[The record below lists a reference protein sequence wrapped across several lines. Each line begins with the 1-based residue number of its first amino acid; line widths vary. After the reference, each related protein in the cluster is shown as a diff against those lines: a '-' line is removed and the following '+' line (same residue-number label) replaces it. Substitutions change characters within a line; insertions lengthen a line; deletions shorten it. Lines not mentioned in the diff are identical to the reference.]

1 LRLGWPKISLKQT
14 FRRRIHRMTARK
26 LVFTTLLAGAL
37 VGGGWLLGTQDSAIT
52 AEKRSPVAPHQP
64 ADSSHATPKT
74 ADWSG
79 NLIHQLQAYA
89 AAILND
95 KELLIY
101 AAITGFGILM
111 VILAISNAASTPKDT
126 TTQLMDILRQDKE
139 KAEHLAKLK
148 SEFLNQVSHELRTP
162 LAVILGYLECMT
174 DGLYGEIEAK
184 HREILETVAKQSSYL
199 KNMIDQILIYSRL
212 ESSKQPLR
220 AQESSVQKLCSDLSE
235 TFDFLCRQK
244 GLEIAWQVRQDL
256 PPLRT
261 DPERLKEILSNL
273 LQNALKYTD
282 TGSIR
287 VSVANRPKSDLFV
300 IEVSDTGLGIP
311 EHHLS
316 SIFEPFIQVHKT
328 STGNS
333 RGGIGLGL
341 SIVKKH
347 VEQLNGTIRV
357 ESQVGR
363 GTTFAV
369 TLPQLH
375 QVASLYSWRAL
386 RRLTAALPFFTRRA
400 DFNPK
405 ATNPRA
411 KANVRDFPPPPRR
424 AVG

>member
-1 LRLGWPKISLKQT
+1 
-14 FRRRIHRMTARK
+14 MTSRK
-26 LVFTTLLAGAL
+26 LVFTTLLAAAL
-37 VGGGWLLGTQDSAIT
+37 VGGGWLLGTKGSAIT
-52 AEKRSPVAPHQP
+52 AEKRSLVAPHQP
-64 ADSSHATPKT
+64 AKSSHATPKT
-74 ADWSG
+74 ADGSG
-79 NLIHQLQAYA
+79 NPIHQVQAYA

-101 AAITGFGILM
+101 AAITGFGILI

-126 TTQLMDILRQDKE
+126 ATQIIDILRQDKE
-139 KAEHLAKLK
+139 RAEHLAKLK

-184 HREILETVAKQSSYL
+184 HREILQTVAKQSSHL

-220 AQESSVQKLCSDLSE
+220 TQEFSVQKLCSDLSE

-244 GLEIAWQVRQDL
+244 GLEITWQVPDDL
-256 PPLRT
+256 PALRT
-261 DPERLKEILSNL
+261 DPERLKEIVSNL
-273 LQNALKYTD
+273 VQNALKYTD
-282 TGSIR
+282 SGSIR
-287 VSVANRPKSDLFV
+287 VSVANRSKSDLFV
-300 IEVSDTGLGIP
+300 FEIADTGLGIP
-311 EHHLS
+311 DHHLS

-357 ESQVGR
+357 ESQVGK

-375 QVASLYSWRAL
+375 QVASLRSWRAL
-386 RRLTAALPFFTRRA
+386 RRLKASLPFFTRRA
-400 DFNPK
+400 DFSPK

-411 KANVRDFPPPPRR
+411 KDNIKDFPPPPRQ

>member
-1 LRLGWPKISLKQT
+1 MILRKI
-14 FRRRIHRMTARK
+14 
-26 LVFTTLLAGAL
+26 VFATLLSL
-37 VGGGWLLGTQDSAIT
+37 TLIGGGWPLVGNDSATT
-52 AEKRSPVAPHQP
+52 AEKRSAVVPHQP
-64 ADSSHATPKT
+64 TDSTQAAPKPFDWPGHLSKQIHTYAT
-74 ADWSG
+74 
-79 NLIHQLQAYA
+79 
-89 AAILND
+89 AIQRN
-95 KELLIY
+95 KELLLY
-101 AAITGFGILM
+101 AAIAGFGMLM
-111 VILAISNAASTPKDT
+111 VVLAISNARSTPKDT
-126 TTQLMDILRQDKE
+126 ATQIMDILRQEKE

-184 HREILETVAKQSSYL
+184 HREILQTVAKQSSHL

-220 AQESSVQKLCSDLSE
+220 AQEFSVQKLCADLSD
-235 TFDFLCRQK
+235 TFNFLCKQK
-244 GLEIAWQVRQDL
+244 GLDINWQVSQDL
-256 PPLRT
+256 PALRT

-282 TGSIR
+282 SGSIR
-287 VSVANRPKSDLFV
+287 VSVSNRPKSDLF
-300 IEVSDTGLGIP
+300 IFEVADTGLGIP

-347 VEQLNGTIRV
+347 IEQLNGTIRV
-357 ESQVGR
+357 DSQVGK
-363 GTTFAV
+363 GTTFSV

-375 QVASLYSWRAL
+375 RAAGLRGWRVLQGLKVSMPSFVHRINLDA
-386 RRLTAALPFFTRRA
+386 RSTIARG
-400 DFNPK
+400 N
-405 ATNPRA
+405 
-411 KANVRDFPPPPRR
+411 ANSRDVPPPPHQ
-424 AVG
+424 AIG

>member
-1 LRLGWPKISLKQT
+1 
-14 FRRRIHRMTARK
+14 MTSRK
-26 LVFTTLLAGAL
+26 LVSTTLLAAAL
-37 VGGGWLLGTQDSAIT
+37 VGGGWLLDAKNSAIT
-52 AEKRSPVAPHQP
+52 AEKSFHVVPHQP
-64 ADSSHATPKT
+64 TDSSRAAPKT
-74 ADWSG
+74 ADWSA
-79 NLIHQLQAYA
+79 NLIQRVQAYA
-89 AAILND
+89 TAILND
-95 KELLIY
+95 KEMLIY

-184 HREILETVAKQSSYL
+184 HREILETVAKQSSHL

-220 AQESSVQKLCSDLSE
+220 AQAFSVQKLCSDLSE
-235 TFDFLCRQK
+235 TFDFLCKQK
-244 GLEIAWQVRQDL
+244 GLAITWQVPQDL

-287 VSVANRPKSDLFV
+287 VSVGSRPKSDLFV
-300 IEVSDTGLGIP
+300 FEVADTGLGIP
-311 EHHLS
+311 EHHFL

-347 VEQLNGTIRV
+347 IEQLNGTIRV

-369 TLPQLH
+369 TLPQSH
-375 QVASLYSWRAL
+375 QVASLRSWHVL
-386 RRLTAALPFFTRRA
+386 RRLKASLPFFTRRA

-405 ATNPRA
+405 ATNSGT
-411 KANVRDFPPPPRR
+411 KANVRDFPPPPRQ
-424 AVG
+424 VIG

>member
-1 LRLGWPKISLKQT
+1 
-14 FRRRIHRMTARK
+14 MTARK
-26 LVFTTLLAGAL
+26 LVFTTLLAATL
-37 VGGGWLLGTQDSAIT
+37 AGGGWLLGTQDPAIT
-52 AEKRSPVAPHQP
+52 AEKRSVVAPHQP
-64 ADSSHATPKT
+64 TESSPAKPKT
-74 ADWSG
+74 ADWPG
-79 NLIHQLQAYA
+79 NLIHQVQASA

-95 KELLIY
+95 KELLLY
-101 AAITGFGILM
+101 TSITGFGILM

-126 TTQLMDILRQDKE
+126 ATQLMEILKQDKE

-184 HREILETVAKQSSYL
+184 HREILQTVAKQSSHL

-220 AQESSVQKLCSDLSE
+220 AQEFSVQTFCSDLGE
-235 TFDFLCRQK
+235 TFDFLSRQK
-244 GLEIAWQVRQDL
+244 GLEITWQVPQDL
-256 PPLRT
+256 PALRT
-261 DPERLKEILSNL
+261 DLERLKEIISNL

-282 TGSIR
+282 SGSIR

-300 IEVSDTGLGIP
+300 FEVADTGLGIP
-311 EHHLS
+311 QHHLS

-328 STGNS
+328 SSGNS

-357 ESQVGR
+357 ESQVGK
-363 GTTFAV
+363 GTTFTV
-369 TLPQLH
+369 TLPQLY
-375 QVASLYSWRAL
+375 QVASAQSWRAL
-386 RRLTAALPFFTRRA
+386 RRLKASLPFLARRSGRGDHSSIA
-400 DFNPK
+400 
-405 ATNPRA
+405 RA
-411 KANVRDFPPPPRR
+411 QANVKEFPPPPRR

>member
-1 LRLGWPKISLKQT
+1 
-14 FRRRIHRMTARK
+14 MTPRH
-26 LVFTTLLAGAL
+26 LVFTTLLAAAL
-37 VGGGWLLGTQDSAIT
+37 VGGGWLPGIKDSAIT
-52 AEKRSPVAPHQP
+52 AEKRSLVVPHQP
-64 ADSSHATPKT
+64 TDSSHATSKT
-74 ADWSG
+74 AGWSG
-79 NLIHQLQAYA
+79 NLIHQVQAYA
-89 AAILND
+89 AAVLND

-111 VILAISNAASTPKDT
+111 VILAISNAASTPKNN
-126 TTQLMDILRQDKE
+126 TTQLMDILKQEKE

-184 HREILETVAKQSSYL
+184 HREILETVAKQSSHL

-220 AQESSVQKLCSDLSE
+220 TQEFSVQRLCSDLSE
-235 TFDFLCRQK
+235 TFDFLCKQK
-244 GLEIAWQVRQDL
+244 GLAITWQVPQDL

-261 DPERLKEILSNL
+261 DPERLKEIVSNL

-282 TGSIR
+282 MGSIR

-300 IEVSDTGLGIP
+300 FEVADTGLGIP

-316 SIFEPFIQVHKT
+316 SIFEPFIQAHKT

-347 VEQLNGTIRV
+347 IEQLNGTIRV
-357 ESQVGR
+357 ESQVGK
-363 GTTFAV
+363 GTSFAV

-375 QVASLYSWRAL
+375 QVASLHSWRAL
-386 RRLTAALPFFTRRA
+386 RRLKASLPFFARRA

-405 ATNPRA
+405 ATNPRT
-411 KANVRDFPPPPRR
+411 KANVRDFPPPPRQ

>member
-1 LRLGWPKISLKQT
+1 MTP
-14 FRRRIHRMTARK
+14 RR
-26 LVFTTLLAGAL
+26 LVFTTLLATAL
-37 VGGGWLLGTQDSAIT
+37 VVGGWLLGVKDSAIT
-52 AEKRSPVAPHQP
+52 AEKRSIVAPHQP
-64 ADSSHATPKT
+64 TDSSHATPKT
-74 ADWSG
+74 ADWSA
-79 NLIHQLQAYA
+79 NLIHRVQAYA

-184 HREILETVAKQSSYL
+184 HREILETVAKQSSHL

-220 AQESSVQKLCSDLSE
+220 TQEFSVQKLCSDLSE

-244 GLEIAWQVRQDL
+244 GLEITWQVPDDL
-256 PPLRT
+256 PALRT
-261 DPERLKEILSNL
+261 DPERLKEIVSNL
-273 LQNALKYTD
+273 VQNALKYTD
-282 TGSIR
+282 SGSIR
-287 VSVANRPKSDLFV
+287 VSVANRSKSDLFV
-300 IEVSDTGLGIP
+300 FEVSDTGLGIP
-311 EHHLS
+311 DHHLS

-357 ESQVGR
+357 ESQVGK

-375 QVASLYSWRAL
+375 QVASLRSWRAL
-386 RRLTAALPFFTRRA
+386 RRLKAFLPFFTRRS
-400 DFNPK
+400 DFSPK

-411 KANVRDFPPPPRR
+411 KANIKDFPLPPRQ

>member
-1 LRLGWPKISLKQT
+1 MVLRKI
-14 FRRRIHRMTARK
+14 
-26 LVFTTLLAGAL
+26 VFATLLTATL
-37 VGGGWLLGTQDSAIT
+37 VGGGWLLGAKNAATT
-52 AEKRSPVAPHQP
+52 AEKRSAVVPHRP
-64 ADSSHATPKT
+64 TDSTQATPKPFDWPGHLSKQIHTYAT
-74 ADWSG
+74 AIQH
-79 NLIHQLQAYA
+79 N
-89 AAILND
+89 
-95 KELLIY
+95 KELLLY
-101 AAITGFGILM
+101 AAIAGFGMLM
-111 VILAISNAASTPKDT
+111 VVLAIGNARSTPKDSA
-126 TTQLMDILRQDKE
+126 TQIMDILRQEKE

-184 HREILETVAKQSSYL
+184 HKEILQTVAKQSSHL

-220 AQESSVQKLCSDLSE
+220 SQEFSVQKLCADLSD
-235 TFDFLCRQK
+235 TFNFLSKQK
-244 GLEIAWQVRQDL
+244 GLDLNWQVSQDL
-256 PPLRT
+256 PALRT

-282 TGSIR
+282 SGSIR
-287 VSVANRPKSDLFV
+287 VSVSNRPKSDLF
-300 IEVSDTGLGIP
+300 IFEVADTGLGIP

-347 VEQLNGTIRV
+347 IEQLNGTIRV
-357 ESQVGR
+357 ESQVGK
-363 GTTFAV
+363 GTTFSV

-375 QVASLYSWRAL
+375 RAAAL
-386 RRLTAALPFFTRRA
+386 RGWRLLQGLKVSMPSFVHRINLDARSTLARS
-400 DFNPK
+400 
-405 ATNPRA
+405 
-411 KANVRDFPPPPRR
+411 KANSLDVPPPPHQ

>member
-1 LRLGWPKISLKQT
+1 
-14 FRRRIHRMTARK
+14 MTARN
-26 LVFTTLLAGAL
+26 LVFATLLAATL
-37 VGGGWLLGTQDSAIT
+37 VGGGWLLGTEDSANT
-52 AEKRSPVAPHQP
+52 AETPSVVAPRQP
-64 ADSSHATPKT
+64 IDSPHAAPK
-74 ADWSG
+74 AGDWSAK
-79 NLIHQLQAYA
+79 LIYQVQAYA
-89 AAILND
+89 AAIQND
-95 KELLIY
+95 KELLLY
-101 AAITGFGILM
+101 ATITGFGILM

-126 TTQLMDILRQDKE
+126 ATQLMDILRQDKE

-184 HREILETVAKQSSYL
+184 HREILQTVAKQSSHL

-220 AQESSVQKLCSDLSE
+220 AQEFSVQKLCLDLSE
-235 TFDFLCRQK
+235 TFDFLCKQK
-244 GLEIAWQVRQDL
+244 GLEITWRVPDNL
-256 PPLRT
+256 PTLRT
-261 DPERLKEILSNL
+261 DPERVKEIVSNL

-282 TGSIR
+282 SGSIR

-300 IEVSDTGLGIP
+300 FEIVDTGLGIP
-311 EHHLS
+311 EHHLV
-316 SIFEPFIQVHKT
+316 SIFEPFIQAHKT

-363 GTTFAV
+363 GTAFIV

-375 QVASLYSWRAL
+375 QVASLQTWRAL
-386 RRLTAALPFFTRRA
+386 RRLKASLPFFTRRSGLGS
-400 DFNPK
+400 NPSV
-405 ATNPRA
+405 ARA
-411 KANVRDFPPPPRR
+411 KTNVRDFPPPPRQ

>member
-1 LRLGWPKISLKQT
+1 
-14 FRRRIHRMTARK
+14 MTARK
-26 LVFTTLLAGAL
+26 LVFTALLAATL
-37 VGGGWLLGTQDSAIT
+37 VRGGWLLGTQDSAIT
-52 AEKRSPVAPHQP
+52 AEERPVVAPHQP
-64 ADSSHATPKT
+64 AESSPVTLKT

-79 NLIHQLQAYA
+79 NLIHQVQAYA

-95 KELLIY
+95 RELLLY
-101 AAITGFGILM
+101 TSITGFGILM
-111 VILAISNAASTPKDT
+111 VILAISNAASTSRDT

-184 HREILETVAKQSSYL
+184 HREILQTVAKQSSHL

-220 AQESSVQKLCSDLSE
+220 AQEFSVQTFCSDLGE
-235 TFDFLCRQK
+235 TFDFLSRQK
-244 GLEIAWQVRQDL
+244 GLEITWQVPQDL
-256 PPLRT
+256 PALRT
-261 DPERLKEILSNL
+261 DLERLKEIFSNL

-282 TGSIR
+282 SGSIR

-300 IEVSDTGLGIP
+300 FEVADTGLGIP
-311 EHHLS
+311 QHHLS

-328 STGNS
+328 SSGNS

-357 ESQVGR
+357 ESQVGK
-363 GTTFAV
+363 GTTFTV
-369 TLPQLH
+369 TLPQLY
-375 QVASLYSWRAL
+375 QVASAQSWRAL
-386 RRLTAALPFFTRRA
+386 RRLKASLPFLARRSGRGDHSSIA
-400 DFNPK
+400 
-405 ATNPRA
+405 RA
-411 KANVRDFPPPPRR
+411 QANVKKFPPPPRR

>member
-1 LRLGWPKISLKQT
+1 
-14 FRRRIHRMTARK
+14 MTARN
-26 LVFTTLLAGAL
+26 LVFATLLAATL
-37 VGGGWLLGTQDSAIT
+37 VGGGWLLAIKDSANA
-52 AEKRSPVAPHQP
+52 AETPSVVAQHKPT
-64 ADSSHATPKT
+64 DSSHATPKT
-74 ADWSG
+74 PDGFSQ
-79 NLIHQLQAYA
+79 LIKQVQIYA
-89 AAILND
+89 AAIQND
-95 KELLIY
+95 KELLLY
-101 AAITGFGILM
+101 AAISGFGFLM

-126 TTQLMDILRQDKE
+126 ATQIMDILKQEKE

-184 HREILETVAKQSSYL
+184 HREILQTVAKQSSHL

-212 ESSKQPLR
+212 ESGKQPLR
-220 AQESSVQKLCSDLSE
+220 TQDCSVQKFCSDLSE

-244 GLEIAWQVRQDL
+244 GLEITWQVPHDL
-256 PPLRT
+256 PTLRT
-261 DPERLKEILSNL
+261 DPERLKEIISNL

-282 TGSIR
+282 SGSIR
-287 VSVANRPKSDLFV
+287 VSVVSRPKSDLFV
-300 IEVSDTGLGIP
+300 FEVADTGPGIP

-357 ESQVGR
+357 ESQVGK
-363 GTTFAV
+363 GTTFSIS
-369 TLPQLH
+369 LPQLQ
-375 QVASLYSWRAL
+375 QVTSLQGWRAL
-386 RRLTAALPFFTRRA
+386 QRLKVALPFFARRSGV
-400 DFNPK
+400 
-405 ATNPRA
+405 ATNPAVARA
-411 KANVRDFPPPPRR
+411 KSNVRDFPPPPRQ

>member
-1 LRLGWPKISLKQT
+1 
-14 FRRRIHRMTARK
+14 MTSRK
-26 LVFTTLLAGAL
+26 LVFTTLLAAAL
-37 VGGGWLLGTQDSAIT
+37 VGGGWLLGTKGSAIT
-52 AEKRSPVAPHQP
+52 AEKRSLVAPHQP
-64 ADSSHATPKT
+64 TKSSHATPKT
-74 ADWSG
+74 ADGSG
-79 NLIHQLQAYA
+79 NPIHQVQAYA

-101 AAITGFGILM
+101 AAITGFGILI

-126 TTQLMDILRQDKE
+126 TTQIIDILRQDKE
-139 KAEHLAKLK
+139 RAEHLAKLK

-184 HREILETVAKQSSYL
+184 HREILQTVAKQSSHL

-220 AQESSVQKLCSDLSE
+220 TQEFSVQKLCSDLSE

-244 GLEIAWQVRQDL
+244 GLEITWQVPDDL
-256 PPLRT
+256 PALRT
-261 DPERLKEILSNL
+261 DPERLKEIVSNL
-273 LQNALKYTD
+273 VQNALKYTD
-282 TGSIR
+282 SGSIR
-287 VSVANRPKSDLFV
+287 VSVANRSKSDLFV
-300 IEVSDTGLGIP
+300 FEIADTGLGIP
-311 EHHLS
+311 DHHLS

-357 ESQVGR
+357 ESQVGK

-375 QVASLYSWRAL
+375 QVASLRSWRAL
-386 RRLTAALPFFTRRA
+386 RRLKASLPFFTRRS
-400 DFNPK
+400 DFSPK

-411 KANVRDFPPPPRR
+411 KDNIKDFPPPPRQ

>member
-1 LRLGWPKISLKQT
+1 
-14 FRRRIHRMTARK
+14 MTPRH
-26 LVFTTLLAGAL
+26 LVFTTLLAAAL
-37 VGGGWLLGTQDSAIT
+37 VGGGWLPGIKDSAIT
-52 AEKRSPVAPHQP
+52 AEKRSLVVPHQP
-64 ADSSHATPKT
+64 TDSSHATSKT
-74 ADWSG
+74 AGWSG
-79 NLIHQLQAYA
+79 NLIHQVQAYA
-89 AAILND
+89 AAVLND

-111 VILAISNAASTPKDT
+111 VILAISNAASTPKNN
-126 TTQLMDILRQDKE
+126 TTQLMDILKQEKE

-184 HREILETVAKQSSYL
+184 HREILETVAKQSSHL

-220 AQESSVQKLCSDLSE
+220 TQEFSVQRLCSDLSE
-235 TFDFLCRQK
+235 TFDFLCKQK
-244 GLEIAWQVRQDL
+244 GLAITWQVPQDL

-261 DPERLKEILSNL
+261 DPERLKEIVSNL

-282 TGSIR
+282 MGSIR

-300 IEVSDTGLGIP
+300 FEVADTGLGIP

-316 SIFEPFIQVHKT
+316 SIFEPFIQAHKS

-347 VEQLNGTIRV
+347 IEQLNGTIRV
-357 ESQVGR
+357 ESQVGK
-363 GTTFAV
+363 GTSFAV

-375 QVASLYSWRAL
+375 QVASLHSWRAL
-386 RRLTAALPFFTRRA
+386 RRLKASLPFFARRA

-405 ATNPRA
+405 ATNPRT
-411 KANVRDFPPPPRR
+411 KANVRDFPPPPRQ